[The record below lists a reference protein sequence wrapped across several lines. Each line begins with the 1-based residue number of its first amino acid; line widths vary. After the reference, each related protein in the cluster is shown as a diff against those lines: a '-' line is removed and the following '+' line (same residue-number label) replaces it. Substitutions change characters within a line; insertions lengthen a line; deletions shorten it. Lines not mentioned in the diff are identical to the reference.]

1 MLTVLVVMF
10 IWAAMVT
17 GLLALPRI
25 MAVVLDAVEAV
36 TGVAEAELHT
46 LLESL
51 LQVEVKPVWPWV
63 LRWLVM

>member
-10 IWAAMVT
+10 IWAAIVT

-46 LLESL
+46 LLESGRKKKGN
-51 LQVEVKPVWPWV
+51 VSV
-63 LRWLVM
+63 

>member
-17 GLLALPRI
+17 GLLAVPRF
-25 MAVVLDAVEAV
+25 MAVVLDALEAV

-46 LLESL
+46 LLESDRKKL
-51 LQVEVKPVWPWV
+51 KKKRVNKT
-63 LRWLVM
+63 LR